1 MVPKEFFNIV
11 KQTKLL
17 WEKIWSENKAYG
29 ADSAPYLV
37 IYNPNY
43 RSQEE
48 NGESNIPVS
57 EIEHLIEKKQNDIET
72 GVVKNKRLI
81 KKYGW
86 LGLFSGKISP
96 FNIEVRFRTLDMD
109 LIRRLRKNP
118 LISHIENQ
126 KDWSD
131 AVIRVILYK
140 YQGGR

>member
-1 MVPKEFFNIV
+1 MVLKEFFSIV

-17 WEKIWSENKAYG
+17 WERIWSENKACG

-37 IYNPNY
+37 IYNPDY

-57 EIEHLIEKKQNDIET
+57 EI
-72 GVVKNKRLI
+72 GARMI
-81 KKYGW
+81 KKYKW

-96 FNIEVRFRTLDMD
+96 FNIEVRFKTLNMD
-109 LIRRLRKNP
+109 LIRKLRKNP

-126 KDWSD
+126 GNWSD
-131 AVIRVILYK
+131 AVIQVILFSYK
-140 YQGGR
+140 GDIL